1 MQCKTGAEHIESL
14 RDGRTIY
21 IDGKLVDD
29 VTTHPAYRNTVASA
43 ARLYDYQSRPE
54 NLEMMTFAPDRWQHG
69 G

>member
-43 ARLYDYQSRPE
+43 ARL
-54 NLEMMTFAPDRWQHG
+54 
-69 G
+69 